1 MRGPM
6 AHVGVRRSA
15 YRDLVE
21 KPERKR
27 PLVRPRHR
35 WEGDIRMDLKAV
47 RWGAWNLGGGGSYT
61 GGFER

>member
-35 WEGDIRMDLKAV
+35 WEDNIKTD
-47 RWGAWNLGGGGSYT
+47 
-61 GGFER
+61 F